1 MWRLFCKK
9 LCEMQTRKAIVEIKE
24 LKLDIS
30 KDGGTKPNLYVKLHV
45 IPILVHLC
53 EARMMSDESSSVSF
67 ESTASQTASATSD
80 RSSAALFCDEF
91 SLSTEFGHDRYLHK
105 WTTL

>member
-1 MWRLFCKK
+1 
-9 LCEMQTRKAIVEIKE
+9 MQTRKAIVEVKE

-53 EARMMSDESSSVSF
+53 ESRMMSDESSSIGF
-67 ESTASQTASATSD
+67 ERCTASQTSSATSD

-91 SLSTEFGHDRYLHK
+91 SLSTEFGHDRYLLK